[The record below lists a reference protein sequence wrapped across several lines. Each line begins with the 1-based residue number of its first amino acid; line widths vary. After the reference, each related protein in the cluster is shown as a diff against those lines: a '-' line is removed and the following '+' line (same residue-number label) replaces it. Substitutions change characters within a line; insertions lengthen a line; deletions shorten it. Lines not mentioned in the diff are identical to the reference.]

1 MAGPRQSGKTT
12 LSKSLTFSKKA
23 TYLTWDDPAMRLK
36 IQKGDLD
43 FDSDLWIF
51 DELHKYRKWR
61 NFLKYIGK
69 ILRRAYDVICVD
81 GKQGMLII
89 GILLLLVLLCYLAQG
104 FFKRKLDEYLKQKK
118 INDLKKKEKKK

>member
-1 MAGPRQSGKTT
+1 LLKDRFSIMFYPTFILFYEKYQYEYIEKNFDYPSFNIYIVEGYKDLEKEEIP
-12 LSKSLTFSKKA
+12 LT
-23 TYLTWDDPAMRLK
+23 P
-36 IQKGDLD
+36 Q
-43 FDSDLWIF
+43 
-51 DELHKYRKWR
+51 KWR